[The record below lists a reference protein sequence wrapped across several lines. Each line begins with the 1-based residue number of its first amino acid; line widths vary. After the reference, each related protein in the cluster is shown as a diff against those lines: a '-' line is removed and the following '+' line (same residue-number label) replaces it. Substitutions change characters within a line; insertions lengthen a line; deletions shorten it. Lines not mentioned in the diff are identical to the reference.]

1 MRASR
6 ADQVNTVNRGGV
18 SPASIV
24 LAGALTFVGSLLLV
38 AGILALAM
46 PEMLAGLPLAGA
58 VAPLLSSTAAAV
70 STLVAGLVL
79 DGVGTLLLLRLVKAR
94 AALRSP

>member
-1 MRASR
+1 M
-6 ADQVNTVNRGGV
+6 NTVNRGGV